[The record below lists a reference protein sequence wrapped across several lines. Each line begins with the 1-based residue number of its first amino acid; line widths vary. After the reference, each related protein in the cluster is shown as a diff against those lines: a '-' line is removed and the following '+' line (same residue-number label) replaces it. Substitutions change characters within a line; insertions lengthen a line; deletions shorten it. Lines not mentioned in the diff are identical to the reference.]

1 MYLKF
6 HSLLSATNTMN
17 DFGVSEVFILLV
29 VALIFGLGIYT
40 LLKFRKNKDF

>member
-1 MYLKF
+1 
-6 HSLLSATNTMN
+6 MN